1 MFGGRETK
9 GLVDMVRFYIVYFI
23 FSRKPLLSNKLLN
36 MFST

>member
-1 MFGGRETK
+1 
-9 GLVDMVRFYIVYFI
+9 MVRFYIVYFI